1 MKYKVEF
8 KPKAIKDCKSI
19 DKKTLQLIFS
29 KVEVLSDDLQ
39 GDVKKLTNY
48 SPEYRLRAGD
58 YRVLFETEKDKI
70 IIYRIMHRKEAYR

>member
-8 KPKAIKDCKSI
+8 KPKAIKNCKSI

-39 GDVKKLTNY
+39 GDVKKLAN
-48 SPEYRLRAGD
+48 
-58 YRVLFETEKDKI
+58 
-70 IIYRIMHRKEAYR
+70 